1 MGLLETGEP
10 GDWGVERE
18 RESATGPVP
27 REGGRRAGVV
37 GVDVDDGG

>member
-18 RESATGPVP
+18 RVE
-27 REGGRRAGVV
+27 REGGGRGSW
-37 GVDVDDGG
+37 GWMWMMEDDLWS